1 MNFEEYAAKP
11 VLAAAGIPVPDSRLV
26 TDAEAAA
33 EAARALGPAVV
44 KAQVPIGGRGK
55 AGGIRLVGSPE
66 EAAKAAAAILKLEI
80 GGWPVE
86 RLLIEQQCALQA
98 EYYAAILNDAASKGP
113 LLLFSTMGGVDIEEV
128 AARDAGLIRRVAIPI
143 ESGLT
148 EDAAAAAIAGLDL
161 ACDTKELVA
170 VLVNLYKAYRANDA
184 ELLEI
189 NPLGVTEDGHVIAL
203 DCKFILDDSSV
214 QRRADLVAQGV
225 PERTSA
231 LEERGK
237 AVGLRFI
244 ELDGSVGI
252 LANGAGLT
260 MTTMDAVT
268 HYGGRPANFLE
279 IGGDAYTKAIPALE
293 IVLDHPGV
301 KSLLVNFCGAFAR
314 TDVMTEGVVKA
325 LQTVKPDV
333 PVFFSIHGT
342 GEVEAI
348 KMVREEL
355 GLEPCATMDEAVQLA
370 VEAAQ

>member
-11 VLAAAGIPVPDSRLV
+11 VLAAAGIPVPESRLV
-26 TDAEAAA
+26 TDADGAA

-55 AGGIRLVGSPE
+55 AGGIRLVDNPVDAAD
-66 EAAKAAAAILKLEI
+66 AAKDILDLEI

-86 RLLIEQQCALQA
+86 RLLVEQQCRLQA

-128 AARDAGLIRRVAIPI
+128 AVRDASLIRRTAIPI
-143 ESGLT
+143 ETGLT
-148 EDAAAAAIAGLDL
+148 EAAAAAAIAGFDL
-161 ACDTKELVA
+161 ACDSDALVA
-170 VLVNLYKAYRANDA
+170 LLVNLYQAYRANDA

-189 NPLGVTEDGHVIAL
+189 NPLGVTDDGRIIAL
-203 DCKFILDDSSV
+203 DCKFILDDSSLP
-214 QRRADLVAQGV
+214 RRADLAAQGV
-225 PERTSA
+225 PERQSA

-325 LQTVKPDV
+325 LQAVKPDV

-342 GEVEAI
+342 GEAEAI
-348 KMVREEL
+348 KMVREDL

-370 VEAAQ
+370 VEAAR

>member
-11 VLAAAGIPVPDSRLV
+11 VLAAAGIPVPESRLV
-26 TDAEAAA
+26 TDADGAA

-55 AGGIRLVGSPE
+55 AGGIRLVDSPADAA
-66 EAAKAAAAILKLEI
+66 EAAKEILDLEI

-86 RLLIEQQCALQA
+86 RLLVEQQCTLQA
-98 EYYAAILNDAASKGP
+98 EYYAAILNDAASQGP

-128 AARDAGLIRRVAIPI
+128 AARDASLIRRTAIPI
-143 ESGLT
+143 ETGLT
-148 EDAAAAAIAGLDL
+148 AAAAAATIAGLDL
-161 ACDTKELVA
+161 ACDSDALAA
-170 VLVNLYKAYRANDA
+170 VLVNLYQAYRANDA

-189 NPLGVTEDGHVIAL
+189 NPLGVTDDGLIIAL
-203 DCKFILDDSSV
+203 DCKFILDDSSLP
-214 QRRADLVAQGV
+214 RRADLAAQGV
-225 PERTSA
+225 PERQSA

-325 LQTVKPDV
+325 LQAVQPDV

-342 GEVEAI
+342 GEAEAI

-370 VEAAQ
+370 VEAAR